1 MGKAIEVQIKYP
13 RLAAVAGLFN
23 SPSECL
29 FKILFEKRKWVTMG
43 QFGVE
48 RSSILLD
55 IRVLQYNYHNKNN
68 NISQAS
74 DDTQVD
80 DSRHQDM

>member
-1 MGKAIEVQIKYP
+1 
-13 RLAAVAGLFN
+13 
-23 SPSECL
+23 
-29 FKILFEKRKWVTMG
+29 MG